1 VTRINYVTADC
12 RVEAILKRLSQVED
26 VESYL
31 SEVLDAT
38 IMAAGADM
46 GTLQRFDDD
55 EDCLRIVAS
64 RGFPDHVLK
73 YFEIVRR
80 DSHTSCGAALK
91 RRMRVVVDD
100 VSTSYLYVGTPNSIC
115 CASRASL
122 RYIPHRSYLILRA
135 FEA

>member
-1 VTRINYVTADC
+1 
-12 RVEAILKRLSQVED
+12 
-26 VESYL
+26 
-31 SEVLDAT
+31 
-38 IMAAGADM
+38 MAAGADM

-100 VSTSYLYVGTPNSIC
+100 VSTSYL

-122 RYIPHRSYLILRA
+122 RYIPHRSYLIPRA
-135 FEA
+135 FGA

>member
-1 VTRINYVTADC
+1 MTRINYVTADC

-46 GTLQRFDDD
+46 GTLQRFDDE

-64 RGFPDHVLK
+64 RGFPDRVLK

-122 RYIPHRSYLILRA
+122 RIPHRSYLILRA